1 MKAFYFANHTTTV
14 LTSSDGRSLV
24 GAIDDLEPGNYLVFA
39 KTDIGT
45 NVASGYPPPPWPWG
59 GGALT
64 LSFGGATDISYV
76 SVVPEEG
83 QNNENVELM
92 VAAKTDAQSSAR
104 LYFQAVYSLRIAL
117 NAVRLTVL
125 QLEELSITEEGEAP
139 PDPTEEANNARASLI
154 QGGLNDVSSA
164 QLFTSLLRRHD
175 DGD

>member
-1 MKAFYFANHTTTV
+1 M

-39 KTDIGT
+39 KADIGT
-45 NVASGYPPPPWPWG
+45 SVTTGLPPPPFPWG

-64 LSFGGATDISYV
+64 LSFGGATDISLL
-76 SVVPEEG
+76 SVVPQG
-83 QNNENVELM
+83 GLNSENVELM

-104 LYFQAVYSLRIAL
+104 LYFQTVFSLSMVVS
-117 NAVRLTVL
+117 AVRLAVL

-154 QGGLNDVSSA
+154 QGGLNDVSTA
-164 QLFTSLLRRHD
+164 QLFISLLRRHD